1 MTQVMTVM
9 DEVEKALAFSQDQN
23 FGWRLIR
30 MGPDPAE
37 PCMFDGFI
45 YLDRDL
51 DKTTKVPP
59 EADWHLD
66 QFKMRLIHSNIKR
79 VLIGNK
85 PEFAPITPLETEEE
99 VVDPEDNEVEEF
111 MEKINGIGVAVV
123 SGIFL
128 FAIFAVLVSLVV
140 GLAILILPALLM
152 MGMAAVLVGGFLAM
166 SALGFDPYLVAI
178 VEIEEG
184 QLYAWV
190 LVYSWI
196 DDEHA
201 TGI

>member
-1 MTQVMTVM
+1 
-9 DEVEKALAFSQDQN
+9 
-23 FGWRLIR
+23 

-45 YLDRDL
+45 YLDRNL
-51 DKTTKVPP
+51 DKTTKVP
-59 EADWHLD
+59 EEGDRQLD
-66 QFKMRLIHSNIKR
+66 LFEMQLVHSNIKR

-99 VVDPEDNEVEEF
+99 VVEEEDREVEEF
-111 MEKINGIGVAVV
+111 MAKVNGIGVAVV

-128 FAIFAVLVSLVV
+128 FAICAVPISLVV

-152 MGMAAVLVGGFLAM
+152 MGMAAVLVGGILAAT
-166 SALGFDPYLVAI
+166 ALGFDPYLVAI

-201 TGI
+201 NGV